1 MTTLFHEGN
10 RRLEDAFESRWLA
23 DRPEVLVRTAFS
35 TDDEAFIESLPDCSL
50 ATADAEGRPNCLRSV
65 PSPTPR

>member
-10 RRLEDAFESRWLA
+10 RRLQDAFEYRGIA
-23 DRPEVLVRTAFS
+23 DRPEVLARTAFS
-35 TDDEAFIESLPDCSL
+35 TDDEAFIESMPYCFL
-50 ATADAEGRPNCLRSV
+50 ATADVERRPNCLRYV